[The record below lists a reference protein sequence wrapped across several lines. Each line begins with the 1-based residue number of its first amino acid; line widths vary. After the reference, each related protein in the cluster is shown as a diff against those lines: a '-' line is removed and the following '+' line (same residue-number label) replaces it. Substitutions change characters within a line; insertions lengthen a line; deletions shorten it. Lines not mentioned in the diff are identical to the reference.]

1 MLKTK
6 FVIKL
11 KPVIL
16 MAKGGKRVG
25 AGRRPEP
32 DKKLQIPV
40 YVRSSIITKFGR
52 DKIREV
58 FYSVLE
64 ELS

>member
-1 MLKTK
+1 
-6 FVIKL
+6 
-11 KPVIL
+11 

-40 YVRSSIITKFGR
+40 YVRSSIVTKFGR

-58 FYSVLE
+58 FYSILE
-64 ELS
+64 ELNKYS